1 LIGRLV
7 FGKRAA
13 RKVNSRA
20 GLAITSL
27 LLFFIALS
35 CGSGNSDRPDAV
47 ARVYDQY
54 LDWDEVEPN
63 IPDELRGLDSVR
75 FVQNFAEDWI
85 KKQLIF
91 KKAQD
96 NLSADDF
103 NIDQQLE
110 EYKRSLYSYE
120 FEQQI
125 INQNLDTTVT
135 PEQIENYYKTHPGDF
150 ELKDNII
157 KVVYVKLKKDA
168 PKLNLVK
175 NWYRSESAKDKMS
188 LEDYCHQ
195 YAENFFLNDDSW
207 LMFDDLLKEIPIQT
221 YDQESYLR
229 NNRFVELNDGNY
241 IYLVNIKG
249 FKIKEGISPLSFE
262 RENIKKILLNQR
274 KLKLVDELHTS
285 LYEKAAGE
293 KDFEIFVKEPGK

>member
-1 LIGRLV
+1 LFEGN
-7 FGKRAA
+7 FHWKRIL
-13 RKVNSRA
+13 RKYDSRA
-20 GLAITSL
+20 GFSLTSL
-27 LLFFIALS
+27 LLLFIVVA
-35 CGSGNSDRPDAV
+35 CGSGKKERPDAV

-54 LDWDEVEPN
+54 LDWEEIEAN
-63 IPDELRGLDSVR
+63 IPEELMGVDSIR

-85 KKQLIF
+85 KKQLIYR
-91 KKAQD
+91 KAQD
-96 NLSADDF
+96 NLSAED
-103 NIDQQLE
+103 IDIEQQLE
-110 EYKRSLYSYE
+110 EYKRTLYTYQ
-120 FEQQI
+120 FEQEI
-125 INQNLDTTVT
+125 INQNLDTLVT
-135 PEQIENYYKTHPGDF
+135 DEQIENYYKSHPGDF

-175 NWYRSESAKDKMS
+175 KWYRSESTKDRMA

-195 YAENFFLNDDSW
+195 YAENFFMNDDSW

-241 IYLVNIKG
+241 LYLVNIKG

-274 KLKLVDELHTS
+274 KLKMVDDLHTS
-285 LYEKAAGE
+285 LYQKAAND